1 MKNIYLHFESDIKR
15 GSRFIFTYFLE
26 LKYNES
32 VCKRIISSQAKFK
45 YNKTIF
51 VLNEL
56 YRFFKLCELNKYTGD
71 INIIHNATMLQELL
85 NTRQSTAFG
94 YLKTILRKILYLNT
108 QGYNFKFIFNPNLS
122 YEKTHE
128 ICYDNAF

>member
-1 MKNIYLHFESDIKR
+1 MNVYLHFESDTKK
-15 GSRFIFTYFLE
+15 GSKFIFTYVIKLKNNNSICKQISFSQSKY
-26 LKYNES
+26 KYNRT
-32 VCKRIISSQAKFK
+32 V
-45 YNKTIF
+45 F
-51 VLNEL
+51 VLEEL
-56 YRFFKLCELNKYTGD
+56 YGFIKFCEAHNYTGD

-122 YEKTHE
+122 YDKTHE